1 MPVAAVAAIAVGV
14 SVGAATIVGGL
25 AIASGALSLAGQIT
39 GNKTLKTLG
48 MVAGLASAGAGLI
61 GGLGGVAEA
70 AGSIGEGA
78 VAGSELADGA
88 AAAADAGSL
97 ASASTPAADVGSG
110 LSGMDIAGDSAGL
123 INSPTDLG
131 ELGNAAVQSPLA
143 KDAMAAAPSPVIGSN
158 VVPSDAPASAAQQT
172 GSTYQT
178 AGSSTTTGTTETI
191 GADPPIG
198 HPPGDNSL
206 ETAVNQESIKNP
218 SVMSWFKNLSSAEK
232 IQYGNMLK
240 SGLGTVADFMGPKN
254 AQIQAETALI
264 KAKTGLINS
273 QQANANNLGQL
284 RLGVSANAGA
294 TPFTG
299 TVQNPIRF
307 VPKGA

>member
-131 ELGNAAVQSPLA
+131 ELGNAAVQSP
-143 KDAMAAAPSPVIGSN
+143 SPVIGSN

-178 AGSSTTTGTTETI
+178 AGSSTTTGTTDTL
-191 GADPPIG
+191 GADAPIG
-198 HPPGDNSL
+198 HPAGDNSL